1 LSSPGRIVPRAEGE
15 RPTVRVPVIHAFSQ
29 TRKAWMAGT
38 SPAMTMEL
46 RTIDLSPSRTVESTV
61 APAEQ
66 IMSPLFKFVV
76 ALVAMIAGA
85 ALAAPALA
93 QERVVN
99 IYNWSDYIDPQ
110 VLEDFTKETGIKVVY
125 DVFDS
130 NDVLETKLLAGKTG
144 YDVVVPSQTYL
155 QRLIAAGVFQKLDR
169 SKLPNLK
176 NVWPEIA
183 RRMETYDPGNAHS
196 VNYMWGTTGI
206 GVNLDRVK
214 ERLGDHPLDTW
225 DVVFKPELLAKLAP
239 CGVHMLDAAD
249 ELIPTALR
257 WLGLDPDSKSAADI
271 EKAGGAL
278 AKIRPHVKK
287 FHSSE
292 YINALANGEICLA
305 VGWSGD
311 VLQART
317 RAREAA
323 AGAKRKPINIDYLLP
338 REGAHMWFDSFA
350 IPKDAPH
357 VDAAHMFIDYM
368 LRPEVAAKN
377 SNAVSYAN
385 GNLASQPLLDK
396 EILQNRSI
404 YPDPATMQKLFV
416 STPYS
421 QQVQRVVTRVWTR
434 VKTGR

>member
-1 LSSPGRIVPRAEGE
+1 MRRLAVN
-15 RPTVRVPVIHAFSQ
+15 F
-29 TRKAWMAGT
+29 
-38 SPAMTMEL
+38 L
-46 RTIDLSPSRTVESTV
+46 
-61 APAEQ
+61 
-66 IMSPLFKFVV
+66 V
-76 ALVAMIAGA
+76 ALAVTFGVAFVA
-85 ALAAPALA
+85 AQARA
-93 QERVVN
+93 QEKVVN
-99 IYNWSDYIDPQ
+99 IYNWSDYIDTK

-155 QRLIAAGVFQKLDR
+155 QRLIAAGVFQKLDK

-183 RRMETYDPGNAHS
+183 QRLATYDPGNEYG

-206 GVNLDRVK
+206 GVNLDRVR
-214 ERLGDHPLDTW
+214 ERLGSAQPLDTW
-225 DVVFKPELLAKLAP
+225 DIVFKPELLQKLGG
-239 CGVHMLDAAD
+239 CGVHMLDAPD

-257 WLGLDPDSKSAADI
+257 WLGLNPDSKSTAEIERAGAALT
-271 EKAGGAL
+271 KV
-278 AKIRPHVKK
+278 RPFVRK

-292 YINALANGEICLA
+292 YINSLANDGICLA

-323 AGAKRKPINIDYLLP
+323 ESAKRKPVPIDYVLP
-338 REGAHMWFDSFA
+338 KEGAHMWFDSMA
-350 IPKDAPH
+350 IPADAPH
-357 VDAAHMFIDYM
+357 VPEAHAFIDYL
-368 LRPEVAAKN
+368 LRPEVAARN
-377 SNAVSYAN
+377 TNAVSYAN
-385 GNLASQPLLDK
+385 GNVASQKFIDK
-396 EILQNRSI
+396 DILENRAI
-404 YPDPATMQKLFV
+404 YPDAETMKKLFV

-434 VKTGR
+434 VKTAR